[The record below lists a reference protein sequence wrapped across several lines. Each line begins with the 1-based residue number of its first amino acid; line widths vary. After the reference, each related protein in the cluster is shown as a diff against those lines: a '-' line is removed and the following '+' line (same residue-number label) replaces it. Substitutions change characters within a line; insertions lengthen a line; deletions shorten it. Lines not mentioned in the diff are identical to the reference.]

1 MNLTSVKL
9 MGISL
14 ERIPVTLALGPDTP
28 ELATELTNAL
38 AHLENT
44 GKLKL
49 LREKWLGNLL
59 TQEPFWET
67 YRGHILAIL
76 SSLLALSLLVIAWI
90 VTLRRQI
97 RLTARNSAPPNDAT
111 ANCLK
116 CRPT

>member
-1 MNLTSVKL
+1 

-59 TQEPFWET
+59 TQEPSGKHTGGIFSPFSPVCWHSACWSS
-67 YRGHILAIL
+67 RGL
-76 SSLLALSLLVIAWI
+76 SPCGDRSV
-90 VTLRRQI
+90 
-97 RLTARNSAPPNDAT
+97 
-111 ANCLK
+111 
-116 CRPT
+116 